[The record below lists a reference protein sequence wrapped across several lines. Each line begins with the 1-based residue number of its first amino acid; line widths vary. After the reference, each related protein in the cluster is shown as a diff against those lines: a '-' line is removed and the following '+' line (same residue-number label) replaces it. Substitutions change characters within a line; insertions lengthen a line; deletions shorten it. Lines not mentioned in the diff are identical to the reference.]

1 MQKNNNNN
9 RGIEKFIP
17 MQKSQEKAEVT
28 IKVIE
33 AKGGLMIKISPEDS
47 RKLREKGVFLNFE
60 V

>member
-1 MQKNNNNN
+1 MQKNNNN

-33 AKGGLMIKISPEDS
+33 AKGGLMVKISSEDA
-47 RKLREKGVFLNFE
+47 RKLREKGVFLKFE

>member
-1 MQKNNNNN
+1 MQKNNSN

-33 AKGGLMIKISPEDS
+33 TKGGLMVKITPEDA
-47 RKLREKGVFLNFE
+47 RKLREKGVFLKFE